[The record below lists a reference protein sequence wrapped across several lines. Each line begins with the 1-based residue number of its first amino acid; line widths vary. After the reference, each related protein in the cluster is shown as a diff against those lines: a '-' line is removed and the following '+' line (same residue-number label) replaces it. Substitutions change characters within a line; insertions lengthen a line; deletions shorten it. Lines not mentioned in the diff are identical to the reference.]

1 MKRSEKIGTRTKC
14 FEIIGT
20 RMKCFEIIGT
30 ENNSV
35 FQYVEKKYRNKK
47 FVRSNIWYS
56 SKSAPQK
63 TLRLFEVP
71 I

>member
-1 MKRSEKIGTRTKC
+1 MIRSEKKRYTNEMFRKIIGARTKC
-14 FEIIGT
+14 FEV
-20 RMKCFEIIGT
+20 IGT

-47 FVRSNIWYS
+47 FVRSNVWYS

-63 TLRLFEVP
+63 NAAF